1 MKINLLLSLL
11 LGGVLT
17 GYAETDDLRRITY
30 DEAIRIALGDS
41 YTVKYYKEDM
51 EATHYSY
58 LFTKSQ
64 FKPFL
69 DFDFFSPSWNE
80 GMTEIQR
87 ADGLPVYNSTG
98 SLQVGGN
105 LNFTYV
111 LPTGGNLALSSK
123 MYWENY
129 RTTLSEQDNEELT
142 RDQVYSRVALTFNQP
157 IFTANKLKE
166 NMKVAELEYKKST
179 CYFTRV
185 QMDIVY
191 NVTESFY
198 TVYKLAYEHKINE
211 DRLANSR
218 EAYRITKLKQ
228 ETGNLPEG
236 EMLIAEITVAQDE
249 ARVMESEGK
258 LAAAKDQFKLLI
270 GLNLKE
276 EITLDADM
284 EFEAFLVDVQQ
295 AIDEALRNRMEIQE
309 DHLDIELQSIEVK
322 RAKREREFKGNISA
336 FYDFTGLSTRGSGSV
351 RQLVGSSFENMM
363 DRPSNRGIALTVS
376 YPILD
381 WGRAKNLVRREQV
394 RMKQQ
399 ELNLDNTKRSIE
411 REIREIVRSV
421 YEAEKRYRIN
431 RRNQE
436 VAIKSYRI
444 SQMRFENGDMTSQE
458 LSIEQE
464 RLSQVQLAYIDSYI
478 TYRLSVADLNR
489 KTMYDFENHRSFL
502 QEGQEASQS

>member
-1 MKINLLLSLL
+1 MKRNLLVSLL
-11 LGGVLT
+11 IGFALAGH
-17 GYAETDDLRRITY
+17 AETENLRTIT
-30 DEAIRIALGDS
+30 R
-41 YTVKYYKEDM
+41 
-51 EATHYSY
+51 YSY
-58 LFTKSQ
+58 LYTKAQ
-64 FKPFL
+64 FKPL
-69 DFDFFSPSWNE
+69 LNFDLFTPSWAE
-80 GMTEIQR
+80 GMTEISQ
-87 ADGLPVYNSTG
+87 ADGLPVYNSIG

-111 LPTGGNLALSSK
+111 LPTGGNFALSSK

-129 RTTLSEQDNEELT
+129 RTTLSQQDYEELE
-142 RDQVYSRVALTFNQP
+142 RDQVYSRFALSFNQP

-166 NMKVAELEYKKST
+166 NMKVAELDFRKST

-185 QMDIVY
+185 QMNIVY
-191 NVTESFY
+191 NVTEAFY
-198 TVYKLAYEHKINE
+198 TVYKLAYEHKINQ

-236 EMLIAEITVAQDE
+236 EILIAEITVAQDE

-258 LAAAKDQFKLLI
+258 LSAAKDQFKLLI
-270 GLNLKE
+270 GLDLKE
-276 EITLDADM
+276 EIDLKADM
-284 EFEAFLVDVQQ
+284 EFEAFIVDMQQ

-309 DHLDIELQSIEVK
+309 DNLDIELQAIEVK

-336 FYDFTGLSTRGSGSV
+336 YYDFTGLSTRGEGTV
-351 RQLVGSSFENMM
+351 GQLVGSSFDNMR
-363 DRPSNRGIALTVS
+363 DRPSNRGVALTVS
-376 YPILD
+376 YPLLD
-381 WGRAKNLVRREQV
+381 WGRAKNQVRREQV
-394 RMKQQ
+394 RLKQR
-399 ELNLDNTKRSIE
+399 ELNLDNTKRTIE
-411 REIREIVRSV
+411 QEIREIVRSV

-436 VAIKSYRI
+436 VAIQSYRI

-489 KTMYDFENHRSFL
+489 KTMYDFEHNRSFL
-502 QEGQEASQS
+502 PES